1 MAPDTSKMPRA
12 DYPFSTRMQGVQ
24 SSVIRD
30 LLKFAQQPG
39 IISLAGGL
47 PSPLTF
53 DVEGLRSAA
62 DEVLAREPTRAL
74 QYGLTDG
81 QPALKHQ
88 LARLMSS
95 RGATSAEENLVVT
108 TGSQQGIDLMAR
120 LFIDPG
126 DVVVVE
132 RPAYLAALQTF
143 ALSQASIR
151 CIGSDANGA
160 CV

>member
-1 MAPDTSKMPRA
+1 MDSHAPGISRA
-12 DYPFSTRMQGVQ
+12 DYPFSSRMHGVQ

-30 LLKFAQQPG
+30 LLKLAQRPG

-53 DVEGLRSAA
+53 DVEGLKNATQEA
-62 DEVLAREPTRAL
+62 LPHEPARAL

-88 LARLMSS
+88 LARLTSS
-95 RGATSAEENLVVT
+95 RGATAAEDHIVVT

-120 LFIDPG
+120 LFVNPG
-126 DVVVVE
+126 E
-132 RPAYLAALQTF
+132 
-143 ALSQASIR
+143 
-151 CIGSDANGA
+151 
-160 CV
+160 